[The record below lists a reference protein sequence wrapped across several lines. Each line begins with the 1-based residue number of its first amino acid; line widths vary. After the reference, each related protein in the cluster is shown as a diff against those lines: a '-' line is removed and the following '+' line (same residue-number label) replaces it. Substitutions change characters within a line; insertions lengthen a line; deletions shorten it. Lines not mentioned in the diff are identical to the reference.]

1 MLAENIKTIR
11 KNKGY
16 SQEELAEKIHVTR
29 QTISKWENGQSVP
42 DADLLKAM
50 SEVLEVSVSEL
61 IDGDA
66 EKIIANEAI
75 IDQLARTNEQLIL
88 QNRRAKKRS
97 RAIAAVAVA
106 ALVLLASFLT
116 IRMVAQRREKG
127 YHVRGR
133 EHLGVLTYQMPD
145 DRYYHAEENDVF
157 TIEEDGM
164 HRVTG
169 KIYKEPEYMTELW
182 VLSHGAYDQENRENV
197 IDFMMANAFSPGYD
211 PIGTNTEAKE
221 ILPDGAEF
229 FVAASNESVVEDGK
243 NYGGTNYEAY
253 IVLDGNLYH
262 VIVYNGNNAVDDGES
277 VISSMSIDPTLKEE
291 YRPAG

>member
-29 QTISKWENGQSVP
+29 QTVSKWENGQSVP

-50 SEVLEVSVSEL
+50 SEVLGVSVSEL

-127 YHVRGR
+127 YPVRKC

-157 TIEEDGM
+157 TVEEDGS
-164 HRVTG
+164 HRITG
-169 KIYKEPEYMTELW
+169 KIYKEPEYMTEIW
-182 VLSHGAYDQENRENV
+182 VLSYGAYDQENRENV
-197 IDFMMANAFSPGYD
+197 NDFMIANSFSPGYD
-211 PIGTNTEAKE
+211 PVGTNTEAKE
-221 ILPDGAEF
+221 MLPDGAEF
-229 FVAASNESVVEDGK
+229 FVAVSDARVVEDGK
-243 NYGGTNYEAY
+243 RYGGTNYEAY

-277 VISSMSIDPTLKEE
+277 VISSMSIDPTQKEE
-291 YRPAG
+291 YRRAG